1 MLVKVWDVRLSKF
14 CSTAMKYVVIF
25 LYSAALSV
33 MLWLLMHAETL
44 WTWTLLTPL
53 IALGVALTLLEHPA
67 LGASIGR
74 YLNKLLA
81 LDRRHL
87 WPWGTRR

>member
-1 MLVKVWDVRLSKF
+1 MIGILATSMRLVIV
-14 CSTAMKYVVIF
+14 F
-25 LYSAALSV
+25 LYSATLTV
-33 MLWLLMHAETL
+33 MLWLMHAETF

-53 IALGVALTLLEHPA
+53 IALGFALTLLEHPS

-87 WPWGTRR
+87 CRWGPRRR